1 MRFKEKSHLDHI
13 KVQDEAAS
21 ADVEATASY
30 PADLAK
36 ITNEGRYFNNRF
48 SMQMK
53 QHYPER
59 RCHLEL

>member
-1 MRFKEKSHLDHI
+1 M
-13 KVQDEAAS
+13 S

-36 ITNEGRYFNNRF
+36 ITNEGRYSNNRF
-48 SMQMK
+48 SMQTK
-53 QHYPER
+53 QRYPER